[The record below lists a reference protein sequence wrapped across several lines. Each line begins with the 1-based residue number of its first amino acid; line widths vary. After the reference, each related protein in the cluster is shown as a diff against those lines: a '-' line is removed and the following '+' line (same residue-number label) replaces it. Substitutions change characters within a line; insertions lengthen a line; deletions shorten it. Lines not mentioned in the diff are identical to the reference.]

1 MKLILLKT
9 ALRDSLRRPWLTGL
23 MIFSVAVG
31 VAVVVAI
38 DLANASAARAF
49 NLSTEAVVGR
59 ATHQIIG
66 GPRGVDE
73 AVYRELRVT
82 QGYRLSAPLVE
93 GYASALELDRQ
104 TMHVLGVDPFA
115 EAPFRSYFNSENPKS
130 QTPNSNPNSNSNSN
144 SPLDTLAQFYTRAGA
159 VLISELSA
167 KRHGL
172 KLGDTLTLRVDT
184 HTKPA
189 VIVGFLRPPNEAS
202 ARALEGLMLTD
213 IATAQELFNMQGRLS
228 RIDLIASEEIAKAI
242 ATRLPPGLTLIPAS
256 EQANTVT
263 QLTAAFQLNLTAFS
277 LLALVVGMFLIYN
290 TVMFSVVQRRRTLG
304 ILRSLGV
311 TGQDLFRLVLLEA
324 TLLGTIGSFIGLA
337 LGVVLGRSAIALV
350 TQTINDLYFSVT
362 VNRVEVQPFTLVKGI
377 VLGIGAATLAAMLP
391 AAEAANVPPL
401 TTLQRS
407 DLEARVRRVLPALAR
422 IGFALFVVGSL
433 LIWFIQSNVAVS
445 FVGIFIALFGVVLMV
460 PLITIGLMRLTTRT
474 IGRIGLLPRMAART
488 VTSALSR
495 TSIAIAALMV
505 AVSVT
510 IGVTVMIASFRATVG
525 TWLDA
530 TLLADIYVSPPQSSS
545 NRAVTMDP
553 ALVQRIANVPG
564 IRSIETYRNVTVNSP
579 ELGAVR
585 LNAVT
590 ATKRRGATVY
600 RWAIGTPDQVWDA
613 VEKGAVIVTEPFA
626 NKHNIK
632 SPVSSVQCPVFSV
645 QCLVFSVSAPTPN
658 IAYPISNTQYPISN
672 LQLPITNYQLP
683 PLQLLTDHGPR
694 AFPIVAIS
702 YDYSSDQ
709 GALVMHLDV
718 YRQHWNDNDISS
730 VAAFVMPE
738 AAAKQVE
745 AAVRAALSGAF
756 VRVQSNQALREVAL
770 VIFDRTFAITSA
782 LRVVAIVVAFIGI
795 LSALMALQLERTRE
809 LGTLRASG
817 MTLPQLWRLTLL
829 ETGLMGVTAGLL
841 AMPTGLAL
849 SAVLIYVINLRSF
862 GWTIFFSPVPEVYAQ
877 ALVVSVFAALCAGVY
892 PMWRMG
898 KLEVAAALRSE

>member
-73 AVYRELRVT
+73 AVYRDLRVT
-82 QGYRLSAPLVE
+82 QGYRLSAPLVD
-93 GYASALELDRQ
+93 GYASALEMDQQ
-104 TMHVLGVDPFA
+104 TMHILGVDPFA
-115 EAPFRSYFNSENPKS
+115 EAPFRNYFNPGNPQS
-130 QTPNSNPNSNSNSN
+130 QTPNPNSN
-144 SPLDTLAQFYTRAGA
+144 SPLDALAQFYTRAGA
-159 VLISELSA
+159 VLISEASA
-167 KRHGL
+167 QRFGL

-184 HTKPA
+184 QMKPA
-189 VIVGFLRPPNEAS
+189 VIVGFLRPPDEAS

-228 RIDLIASEEIAKAI
+228 RIDLIASEEMAKAI
-242 ATRLPPGLTLIPAS
+242 TTKLPQGLTLVPAS

-324 TLLGTIGSFIGLA
+324 TLLGAIGSFIGLA

-391 AAEAANVPPL
+391 AAEAANVPPM

-407 DLEARVRRVLPALAR
+407 DLEARVRRALPSLAR

-553 ALVQRIANVPG
+553 ALVQRIAHVPG
-564 IRSIETYRNVTVNSP
+564 IRSVETYRNVTVRSP

-600 RWAIGTPDQVWDA
+600 RWAIGTPNQVWDA
-613 VEKGAVIVTEPFA
+613 VEQGAVVVTEPFA
-626 NKHNIK
+626 NRHNIK
-632 SPVSSVQCPVFSV
+632 IPTSNFQIPTSKSQSPNLQSSIF
-645 QCLVFSVSAPTPN
+645 
-658 IAYPISNTQYPISN
+658 N
-672 LQLPITNYQLP
+672 LQLPTV
-683 PLQLLTDHGPR
+683 QLLTDKGVR

-718 YRQHWNDNDISS
+718 YRQHWHDNDISS

-738 AAAKQVE
+738 ADAKQVE
-745 AAVRAALSGAF
+745 DAVRAALSGAF

-829 ETGLMGVTAGLL
+829 ETGLMGATAGLL

-877 ALVVSVFAALCAGVY
+877 ALAVSVFAALCAGVY
-892 PMWRMG
+892 PMWWMG

>member
-1 MKLILLKT
+1 M
-9 ALRDSLRRPWLTGL
+9 
-23 MIFSVAVG
+23 
-31 VAVVVAI
+31 
-38 DLANASAARAF
+38 
-49 NLSTEAVVGR
+49 
-59 ATHQIIG
+59 
-66 GPRGVDE
+66 
-73 AVYRELRVT
+73 
-82 QGYRLSAPLVE
+82 
-93 GYASALELDRQ
+93 
-104 TMHVLGVDPFA
+104 
-115 EAPFRSYFNSENPKS
+115 
-130 QTPNSNPNSNSNSN
+130 
-144 SPLDTLAQFYTRAGA
+144 
-159 VLISELSA
+159 LISEASA
-167 KRHGL
+167 QRFGL

-184 HTKPA
+184 QMKPA
-189 VIVGFLRPPNEAS
+189 VIVGFLRPPDEAS

-228 RIDLIASEEIAKAI
+228 RIDLIASEEMAKAI
-242 ATRLPPGLTLIPAS
+242 TTKLPQGLTLVPAS

-324 TLLGTIGSFIGLA
+324 TLLGAIGSFIGLA

-391 AAEAANVPPL
+391 AAEAANVPPM

-407 DLEARVRRVLPALAR
+407 DLEARVRRALPSLAR

-553 ALVQRIANVPG
+553 ALVQRIAHVPG
-564 IRSIETYRNVTVNSP
+564 IRSVETYRNVTVRSP

-600 RWAIGTPDQVWDA
+600 RWAIGTPNQVWDA
-613 VEKGAVIVTEPFA
+613 VEQGAVVVTEPFA
-626 NKHNIK
+626 NRHNIK
-632 SPVSSVQCPVFSV
+632 IPTSNFQIPTSKSQSPNLQSSIF
-645 QCLVFSVSAPTPN
+645 
-658 IAYPISNTQYPISN
+658 N
-672 LQLPITNYQLP
+672 LQLPTV
-683 PLQLLTDHGPR
+683 QLLTDKGVR

-718 YRQHWNDNDISS
+718 YRQHWHDNDISS

-738 AAAKQVE
+738 ADAKQVE
-745 AAVRAALSGAF
+745 DAVRAALSGAF

-829 ETGLMGVTAGLL
+829 ETGLMGATAGLL

-862 GWTIFFSPVPEVYAQ
+862 GWTIFFSPVPEVYLQ
-877 ALVVSVFAALCAGVY
+877 ALIVSVFAALCAGVY
-892 PMWRMG
+892 PMWWMG